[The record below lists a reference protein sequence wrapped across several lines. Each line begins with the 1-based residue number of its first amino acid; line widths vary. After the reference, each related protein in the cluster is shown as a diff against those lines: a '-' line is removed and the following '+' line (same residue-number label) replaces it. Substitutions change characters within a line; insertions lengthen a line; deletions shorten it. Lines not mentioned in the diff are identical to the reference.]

1 MYVSELKQLVCNSL
15 VCNSLVCD
23 SVNTVILMKSEIK
36 RIIIPFIDTNS
47 TSILSKCDTDPFRV

>member
-1 MYVSELKQLVCNSL
+1 MYVSELKQL